1 MAINAKP
8 YFIQKALAKS
18 GGRAIVYID
27 GDMFVRKYPHIFD
40 TENVDFMARGWWSDP
55 RAADNYQDSAGV
67 MMDPYMFETS
77 GGIMYFAD
85 SKKSKQL
92 LKYWI
97 DDTQKPR
104 NDGKADDRI
113 LSLTFNVR
121 KLLLDITS
129 IQLPIEYLWLTIN
142 YSPRAMEKM
151 YDWDFGMVRKSVIIE
166 HPECLTTEDTAT
178 GAGHQV
184 TVSQNITILLKI

>member
-1 MAINAKP
+1 MEIC
-8 YFIQKALAKS
+8 LL
-18 GGRAIVYID
+18 
-27 GDMFVRKYPHIFD
+27 RKYPHIFD

-55 RAADNYQDSAGV
+55 RAADNYQDSVGV

-129 IQLPIEYLWLTIN
+129 IQLPIVIFWLT
-142 YSPRAMEKM
+142 
-151 YDWDFGMVRKSVIIE
+151 
-166 HPECLTTEDTAT
+166 
-178 GAGHQV
+178 V
-184 TVSQNITILLKI
+184 T